1 VRRDLA
7 GVDVIL
13 EDRGVDTVAVYQA
26 VIMCSQ
32 YPASP
37 PEGVARHV
45 LSATLRWQPLPDAT
59 ILLTGDLSVCARCF
73 ADRIGHP
80 LSPADMQVIER
91 IDVLYRTMA
100 ARDSRHYTIVDVA
113 RLSPGESA
121 SAVCM
126 SEVTG
131 RSFCC
136 CTPIPARQTTSPGS
150 SANWRHGTG

>member
-1 VRRDLA
+1 MRRDLA

-45 LSATLRWQPLPDAT
+45 LSATLRWRPLPDAT

-80 LSPADMQVIER
+80 LAPADMQVIER

-121 SAVCM
+121 SAV
-126 SEVTG
+126 SQIVTTLLEE
-131 RSFCC
+131 RQA
-136 CTPIPARQTTSPGS
+136 AR
-150 SANWRHGTG
+150 AA